1 MNGRPARV
9 DRGRSWN
16 LEFFFHYLD
25 QVTAKVN
32 HVFGARA
39 DLRFLNIQMMQISS
53 FKFLKMTNN
62 IWARCQ
68 QVDVFLRSFVF
79 PLPRDDFP
87 RIESYFSS

>member
-9 DRGRSWN
+9 DRGWSWN

-25 QVTAKVN
+25 QVIAKVN
-32 HVFGARA
+32 HVFGERV
-39 DLRFLNIQMMQISS
+39 MMQISF